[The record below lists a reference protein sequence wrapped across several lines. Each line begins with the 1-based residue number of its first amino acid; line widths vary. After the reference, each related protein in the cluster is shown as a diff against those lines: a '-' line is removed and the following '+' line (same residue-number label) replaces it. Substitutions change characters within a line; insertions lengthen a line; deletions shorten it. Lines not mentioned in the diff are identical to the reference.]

1 MAMDLS
7 LLHGVEGLSRI
18 AATSVVSGLWQGVV
32 LAAGV
37 GICLRLVPKTTAA
50 IRFGLWTVVFAI
62 LVVLPLLHAYGF
74 GAGGEMA
81 GHGAIV
87 QVDPRWSFAIAAL
100 WLVASLVRAVKL
112 VAGGMQLR
120 RIWRRATPVE
130 AGSGLGLG
138 LGSGCEAALA
148 LAGSRRVT
156 LCTSTDVDRPS
167 VIGFFSP
174 RILIPREVFER
185 VTAAELEQIVLHEVG
200 HLRRR
205 DDWINLLQKVSLVL
219 VPLNPALLW
228 IEKRLCFERELAC
241 DDDVLRLT
249 KAPKAYATCLTSL
262 AEQRLGRRAAALS
275 LGAWE
280 RRSELS
286 RRVHRIL
293 SWTEGMSKARAY
305 AVMSV
310 VTLGLV
316 GGAAGLS
323 RCPQFVSFS
332 GGATA
337 QEAAV
342 QRLPSAG
349 YKSAGYQDVVFHP
362 AVASSLSGAPHETL
376 LKASM
381 PVDVSRRAL
390 PPVKRAAARS
400 HRSAPRAVLVQ
411 TKQNRAMVQGA
422 QQLQRWVVLT
432 AWDGSAKARMM
443 LTVSSEPKVS
453 STFAAVPTPD
463 GWLVIQL

>member
-7 LLHGVEGLSRI
+7 LLHSVEGLSRM
-18 AATSVVSGLWQGVV
+18 AATSVVSGLWQGTV
-32 LAAGV
+32 LAVGV
-37 GICLRLVPKTTAA
+37 GICLWLVPKTTAA
-50 IRFGLWTVVFAI
+50 IRFALWTVVFAI
-62 LVVLPLLHAYGF
+62 LVVLPLLHANGF
-74 GAGGEMA
+74 RAGGELT

-87 QVDPRWSFAIAAL
+87 QVDPRWSFAVAAL
-100 WLVASLVRAVKL
+100 WLVASLVRAIKL
-112 VAGGMQLR
+112 AVAGVQLR
-120 RIWRRATPVE
+120 RIWKRAMPVE
-130 AGSGLGLG
+130 AGP
-138 LGSGCEAALA
+138 GCEAALA
-148 LAGSRRVT
+148 LAGSRGVT
-156 LCTSTDVDRPS
+156 LCTSADVDRPS

-185 VTAAELEQIVLHEVG
+185 VTTVELEQIVLHEVG
-200 HLRRR
+200 HLRRH
-205 DDWINLLQKVSLVL
+205 DDWINLLQKISLVL

-249 KAPKAYATCLTSL
+249 KSPKAYAMCLTSL

-293 SWTEGMSKARAY
+293 SWTEGMSRTRAY

-332 GGATA
+332 GGAVT

-342 QRLPSAG
+342 QRLPA
-349 YKSAGYQDVVFHP
+349 AGYQTVGYQNVVFHP
-362 AVASSLSGAPHETL
+362 AVVSSVSGAPHETL

-381 PVDVSRRAL
+381 SVDSSRRAL
-390 PPVKRAAARS
+390 PPVKRAAAKS
-400 HRSAPRAVLVQ
+400 HRSVPKPVLVQ
-411 TKQNRAMVQGA
+411 AKQNRAMVQGP

-432 AWDGSAKARMM
+432 AWDGSARARMM
-443 LTVSSEPKVS
+443 LTVSSDPEVS
-453 STFAAVPTPD
+453 SSFAAVPTPD

>member
-7 LLHGVEGLSRI
+7 LLHDVEGLSRM
-18 AATSVVSGLWQGVV
+18 AASSVVSGIWQGAV

-50 IRFGLWTVVFAI
+50 IRFALWTVVFAI

-74 GAGGEMA
+74 RAGSEMA

-100 WLVASLVRAVKL
+100 WVVASLVRAVKL
-112 VAGGMQLR
+112 VVGGVQLR
-120 RIWRRATPVE
+120 WVWKRATPVE
-130 AGSGLGLG
+130 AGP
-138 LGSGCEAALA
+138 GSGCEAALA
-148 LAGSRRVT
+148 LAGSRGVT

-185 VTAAELEQIVLHEVG
+185 VTAAELKQIVLHEVG
-200 HLRRR
+200 HLRRH

-262 AEQRLGRRAAALS
+262 AEERLGRRAAALS

-293 SWTEGMSKARAY
+293 SWTEGMSRTRAY

-310 VTLGLV
+310 VTLGLI

-332 GGATA
+332 GGAVA
-337 QEAAV
+337 QQAAV
-342 QRLPSAG
+342 QSLPSAG
-349 YKSAGYQDVVFHP
+349 YPSAGYQDVVFHP
-362 AVASSLSGAPHETL
+362 AVASSVSGAPHETL

-381 PVDVSRRAL
+381 PVDSSHRAL
-390 PPVKRAAARS
+390 PPTKRVAAKA
-400 HRSAPRAVLVQ
+400 HRSAPKPILMRA
-411 TKQNRAMVQGA
+411 KQNRAMVQGP
-422 QQLQRWVVLT
+422 QQLRRWVVLT
-432 AWDGSAKARMM
+432 AWDGSARARMM
-443 LTVSSEPKVS
+443 LTVSSEPEVS
-453 STFAAVPTPD
+453 SSYAAVPTPD